1 MNKDSQLK
9 LIKRFLNGTCKNDVD
24 PFCIYQ
30 WIDRSYY
37 EGWWNIAIELSA
49 YLPPNSLDENYQKR
63 LNFLLIEC
71 RAKLK
76 EEKTNIEQFQK
87 EVESMFEEYNI
98 KDPKN
103 RKRIIREIFKEAGF
117 KVVFSKIEN
126 SGDSPNC

>member
-1 MNKDSQLK
+1 MNKDSQHK
-9 LIKRFLNGTCKNDVD
+9 KIKRFLKGKGANDVD

-37 EGWWNIAIELSA
+37 ECWYDIAISLSA
-49 YLPPNSLDENYQKR
+49 HLPPNSLDENYQKR